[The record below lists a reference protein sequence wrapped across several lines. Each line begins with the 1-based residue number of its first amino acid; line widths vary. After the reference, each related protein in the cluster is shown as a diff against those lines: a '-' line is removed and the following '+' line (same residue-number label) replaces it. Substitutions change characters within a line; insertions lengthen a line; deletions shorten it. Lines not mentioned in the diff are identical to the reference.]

1 MQQHGV
7 KPPEILGIALVAW
20 VKQQDTPINSD
31 LLKRD
36 NGFMGVPSFAYWE
49 WGNFSRC
56 LTAQPNPKGD
66 QKQQYTL
73 PPPAANVS

>member
-36 NGFMGVPSFAYWE
+36 NGFMGVPSFAY
-49 WGNFSRC
+49 
-56 LTAQPNPKGD
+56 
-66 QKQQYTL
+66 
-73 PPPAANVS
+73 